1 MDDATTVCSR
11 SYPFRLGVV
20 TDNMEVCTGDA
31 ANTCEAN
38 IAAADMAGGI
48 LGFALGFQQM
58 SC

>member
-20 TDNMEVCTGDA
+20 TDNMEVCTGA
-31 ANTCEAN
+31 TAILCEAN
-38 IAAADMAGGI
+38 IAAASMAGGI
-48 LGFALGFQQM
+48 LGFALGFEQK